1 MFLFSWLCVQ
11 FLELDSHFV
20 DGFDFELCTCFMC
33 VILLISVALDTLQI
47 GDLTMVCSRHRNEK
61 YVV

>member
-1 MFLFSWLCVQ
+1 MFLFSWLCVW

-20 DGFDFELCTCFMC
+20 DGFEFELCTCFMC

-47 GDLTMVCSRHRNEK
+47 GDPTMI
-61 YVV
+61 